1 MRNFGDSF
9 TMKLIAKT
17 LYGLE
22 TVLAE
27 ELTELGA
34 SDVTPVN
41 RAVLFSGNKDLLYKV
56 NYASRTALSVLVA
69 LSGFRIKSREDLYRK
84 CHEIKWS
91 DFMDNYSTF
100 SVVPVVNS
108 DIFPHSGYPALVV
121 KDAIA
126 DYFREKSGQRP
137 SVDLKNPDIV
147 INLHVSNDHADIS
160 LDSSV
165 IPLFKRGYR
174 EEQGLAP
181 LNEVLAAGMLKLS
194 GWDGKMPL
202 HDPMCGS
209 GTIVIE
215 AAMMAAGIPAGNCRK
230 HFGFMKWNNYDEEL
244 FSRIRKEMMPENLPD
259 ISITGSDISDEAI
272 RQAANNLVRA
282 GVEKLVSL
290 ETASFSDVKVN
301 EGKGYL
307 VFNPP
312 YGERL
317 KTDDP
322 EKLYSMIGTTLKHR
336 YPGKSAW
343 IITSAKEYLRFV
355 GLKPVRKYTLYNGSL
370 ECVYAGYELYEGSRK
385 HSAVDIINKDVNHNK

>member
-1 MRNFGDSF
+1 
-9 TMKLIAKT
+9 MKLIAKT

-22 TVLAE
+22 NVLAE
-27 ELTELGA
+27 ELAELGA
-34 SDVTPVN
+34 SDITIAN

-69 LSGFRIKSREDLYRK
+69 LSGFRIKSRDDLYRK
-84 CHEIKWS
+84 SREIKWS
-91 DFMDNYSTF
+91 DFMDAGSAF
-100 SVVPVVNS
+100 SVVPVVKS
-108 DIFPHSGYPALVV
+108 DIFPHSGFPALVV

-126 DYFREKSGQRP
+126 DFFREKTGKRP
-137 SVDLKNPDIV
+137 YVDPKDPDIV
-147 INLHVSNDHADIS
+147 INLHISNDHADIS

-194 GWDGKMPL
+194 GWDGKVPL

-209 GTIVIE
+209 GTILIE
-215 AAMMAAGIPAGNCRK
+215 AAMIAAGIPAGSCRE
-230 HFGFMKWNNYDEEL
+230 HFGFMKWKNYDAEL
-244 FSRIRKEMMPENLPD
+244 FSRIRNEFSHETKSGTIIN
-259 ISITGSDISDEAI
+259 GSDISDEAV
-272 RQAANNLVRA
+272 RQALTNIRNA
-282 GVEKLVSL
+282 GVESMIKLD
-290 ETASFSDVKVN
+290 TAPFSEAPVT
-301 EGKGYL
+301 EGRGFL

-317 KTDDP
+317 KTDEP

-343 IITSAKEYLRFV
+343 IITSAKEYLKFV
-355 GLKPVRKYTLYNGSL
+355 GLKPVRKYPLYNGSL
-370 ECVYAGYELYEGSRK
+370 ECVFAGYELYEGSRK
-385 HSAVDIINKDVNHNK
+385 HASVDIINKDVDHNK